1 MERELFRQL
10 CHVLHTLRLTVQ
22 QRCTY
27 DLRRILE
34 VYLWAVVHDR
44 PTSWA
49 CQDRHWPPDLRRRPR
64 PSQSQ
69 MSRRLRTFA
78 LQQLLG
84 QLYHA
89 QRDQLPRSLLK
100 FVDGKPL
107 PVGGCS
113 KDPDAKFGHGAGT
126 MLRGYKLVCLVDE
139 GGAVDDWRLGS
150 MNLCEH
156 HEAVHLLPG
165 ATGCCLLGDT
175 EFDKTHLYRA
185 AAEQQIQ
192 LIAPAKRSAKA
203 LGHRRQ
209 APQRLA
215 AFRLLQTEPGQ
226 NLMAT
231 RTAIERSFGHAT
243 SFAGGLGPLPAW
255 VRRPHRVA
263 LWVAAKFTIDATRR
277 IRLLNKKRTA

>member
-1 MERELFRQL
+1 MERELYEQL
-10 CHVLHTLRLTVQ
+10 CRVLRTLRLAAQ

-27 DLRRILE
+27 DDRRILE

-49 CQDRHWPPDLRRRPR
+49 CQAINWPPDLRRRPR

-78 LQQLLG
+78 LQQLLW
-84 QLYHA
+84 QLYVA
-89 QRDQLPRSLLK
+89 QREQLPRSLLK

-126 MLRGYKLVCLVDE
+126 ILRGYKLVCLVDE
-139 GGAVDDWRLGS
+139 CGAIDDWRLGP

-156 HEAVHLLPG
+156 HEALHLLHAAPG
-165 ATGCCLLGDT
+165 TYLLGDT
-175 EFDKTHLYRA
+175 EYDKNHLYLA

-203 LGHRRQ
+203 LGHRRH
-209 APQRLA
+209 AAQRLI
-215 AFRLLQTEPGQ
+215 AFRLLKTEAGHH
-226 NLMAT
+226 LMAT
-231 RTAIERSFGHAT
+231 RTAIERSFGNTT

-277 IRLLNKKRTA
+277 IRLQNKKRTA